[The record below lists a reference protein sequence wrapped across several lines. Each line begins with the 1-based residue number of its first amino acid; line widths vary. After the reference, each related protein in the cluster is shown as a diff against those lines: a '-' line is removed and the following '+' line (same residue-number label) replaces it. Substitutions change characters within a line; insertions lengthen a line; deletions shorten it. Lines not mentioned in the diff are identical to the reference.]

1 MASYLC
7 VYDRALYEELLYQGA
22 DLLNEQKGINGEVIW
37 TFALGNL
44 HFDIQDEKF
53 AGKCFLTNKLTMTF

>member
-7 VYDRALYEELLYQGA
+7 VYDRDLYEELIYNGA
-22 DLLNEQKGINGEVIW
+22 DLLNEQKGINGEVVW

-44 HFDIQDEKF
+44 HFDIQDESMPESVF
-53 AGKCFLTNKLTMTF
+53 SPTDLL

>member
-7 VYDRALYEELLYQGA
+7 VYDRDLCEKLLADGA
-22 DLLNEQKGINGEVIW
+22 DLLNEQHGSNGEVVW
-37 TFALGNL
+37 TFSLGNL

-53 AGKCFLTNKLTMTF
+53 AGKCFLTNRLTMTF

>member
-7 VYDRALYEELLYQGA
+7 VYDRDLYEELIYNGA
-22 DLLNEQKGINGEVIW
+22 DLLNEQKGINGEVVW

-44 HFDIQDEKF
+44 HFDIQDEQY
-53 AGKCFLTNKLTMTF
+53 AGKCFLTNRLTMTF